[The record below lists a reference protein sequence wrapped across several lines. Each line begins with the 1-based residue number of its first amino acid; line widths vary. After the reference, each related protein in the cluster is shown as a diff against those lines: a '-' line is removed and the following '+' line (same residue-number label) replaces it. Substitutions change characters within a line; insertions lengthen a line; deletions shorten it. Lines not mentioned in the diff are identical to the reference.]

1 VAKRASSW
9 GLGDGSSSEY
19 EAVVDKLDEYT
30 KRRTVPTMQTLG
42 MLIKGSSKMYYRDK
56 TVRVPQQQN
65 SRDPGDAIFKAWAE
79 VVMTEAEREQMVL
92 EAGLVPSGSNM
103 PQLFNQMY
111 KEGFFTKVI
120 HYDSSTFYS

>member
-1 VAKRASSW
+1 
-9 GLGDGSSSEY
+9 
-19 EAVVDKLDEYT
+19 
-30 KRRTVPTMQTLG
+30 

-56 TVRVPQQQN
+56 TVRVPQQQS

-79 VVMTEAEREQMVL
+79 VVMTEAEIEQMVL

-111 KEGFFTKVI
+111 KEGYFTKVI
-120 HYDSSTFYS
+120 NYD